1 MLKVIKYGELKILD
15 QAIPCAVLEGE
26 KRVLVQRELVGLLTG
41 NKKGGLARYLAPPNL
56 LPYLPEK
63 FKRIPLDQ
71 AVCAFKMGGKKAQG
85 FEAEDIV
92 NICEMY
98 LKAREGKALLPRQKH
113 LADQAELIIRSFAKI
128 GLVALID
135 EATGYQEHRDRD
147 ALRLLVQ
154 QYIIEDA
161 RPWTKEFYDQFFIE
175 LDRMYGNQRT
185 ISRKRP
191 QYYGRFINE
200 HIYKPIENGLVYEE
214 LDRLN
219 PPTPKGTRKKRL
231 HQYLTEAKGLRVLRD
246 RIAKITG
253 IMQISANKRKFGE
266 LYKRLESKQRWFNFP
281 EDD

>member
-1 MLKVIKYGELKILD
+1 MLKVIKYGTLKILD
-15 QAIPCAVLEGE
+15 QEIPCAVLEGE

-41 NKKGGLARYLAPPNL
+41 TKKGGLSRYLAPPNL
-56 LPYLPEK
+56 MPYLPEK
-63 FKRIPLDQ
+63 FKENPLDQ

-98 LKAREGKALLPRQKH
+98 LKARNDNALLPQQKR
-113 LADQAELIIRSFAKI
+113 LGDQAELIMRSFAKV

-135 EATGYQEHRDRD
+135 EATGYQEYRDKD
-147 ALRLLVQ
+147 ALRILVQ

-161 RPWTKEFYDQFFIE
+161 RAWTKEFYDQFFVE

-191 QYYGRFINE
+191 QYYGTFINE
-200 HIYKPIENGLVYEE
+200 HIYKPIENGLIYEE

-219 PPTPKGTRKKRL
+219 PTTSKGTRKKRL
-231 HQYLTEAKGLRVLRD
+231 HQFLTEAKGLRVLRD
-246 RIAKITG
+246 RIAKVTG
-253 IMQISANKRKFGE
+253 LMQISANKRKFKA
-266 LYKRLESKQRWFNFP
+266 LYERLESKQRWFDFP
-281 EDD
+281 GD